1 MTTAVCTLF
10 EGDYHHGVAALV
22 NSLHASGFI
31 GNVFAGYRG
40 PRPAWAASDELCFGN
55 LRIHFVPLAQNLH
68 FANFKPQFMRRVF
81 SHLAPDA
88 DAVLYLDP
96 DICLTA
102 PWRFIETW
110 LETGV
115 AMCEDVNSPV
125 YENHPRRLDWRKF
138 YAGHDVSL
146 RYRGDVYV
154 NSGAV
159 GVTRARL
166 GLLETWER
174 LQTLMGEDIG
184 GLDQV
189 KLDGGTS
196 ARMRDP
202 FFCFNVHD
210 QDALNATLEACA
222 DTPVSILGREAMGFM
237 PGLRVLPHALG
248 PRKPWRRNYLFEA
261 LSGRPPGPAD
271 DAFWRHASGPVS
283 TWPSGLSGRRRRQLR
298 VARLISRFFS
308 AR

>member
-10 EGDYHHGVAALV
+10 EGDYHYGVAALA
-22 NSLHASGFI
+22 NSLHAAGFT
-31 GNVFAGYRG
+31 GSFFAGYRG
-40 PRPAWAASDELCFGN
+40 PRPAWAAADEVCIGN
-55 LRIHFVPLAQNLH
+55 IRIHFVPLAQNLH

-81 SHLAPDA
+81 SQLAPSA

-102 PWRFIETW
+102 PWRFVETW

-115 AMCEDVNSPV
+115 ALCEDVNSPLH
-125 YENHPRRLDWRKF
+125 ENHPRRFDWRKF
-138 YAGHDVSL
+138 YARHGVSL
-146 RYRGDVYV
+146 RYRGHVYV

-166 GLLETWER
+166 GFVETWER
-174 LQTLMGEDIG
+174 LQALMGEEIG

-189 KLDGGTS
+189 KLGGGTS
-196 ARMRDP
+196 ERMRDP

-222 DTPVSILGREAMGFM
+222 DTPVSILGREAMGFAS
-237 PGLRVLPHALG
+237 GLRVLPHALG
-248 PRKPWRRNYLFEA
+248 KRKPWRQRYVREA
-261 LSGRPPGPAD
+261 FAGRQPRPAD
-271 DAFWRHASGPVS
+271 EVFWRHAEGPLS
-283 TWPSGLSGRRRRQLR
+283 AWPDGVPARRRRLMR
-298 VARLISRFFS
+298 IARFIGRFFRS
-308 AR
+308 A